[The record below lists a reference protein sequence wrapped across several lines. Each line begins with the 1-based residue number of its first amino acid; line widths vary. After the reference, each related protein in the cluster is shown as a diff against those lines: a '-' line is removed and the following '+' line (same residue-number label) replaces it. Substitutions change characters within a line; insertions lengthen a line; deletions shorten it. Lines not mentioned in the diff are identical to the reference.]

1 MHSSLHELRGRPY
14 GLTERLV
21 AASYKKYTIMRH
33 AASTTNSGK
42 RRRHHEG
49 DGRFSIFA
57 PARGATGCHGL
68 CSPAPCGF
76 NSRAREGR
84 DVAAAAL
91 TTLPLEFQ
99 FTRPRGARLLAPACR
114 GHAQAFQFTRPRG
127 ARHGRH
133 SDMPNP
139 NFVSIHAPAR
149 GATLDNA
156 LPNHRAGVS
165 IHAPARGATAAST
178 SMSLNASG
186 FQFTRPRGARPA
198 S

>member
-76 NSRAREGR
+76 NSRARIGRDSSATSGRPSRSRFNSRAREGR
-84 DVAAAAL
+84 DTASSSAAHV
-91 TTLPLEFQ
+91 TWVFQ
-99 FTRPRGARLLAPACR
+99 FTRPRGARRNPPISCPNAP
-114 GHAQAFQFTRPRG
+114 
-127 ARHGRH
+127 
-133 SDMPNP
+133 
-139 NFVSIHAPAR
+139 VSIHVPAR
-149 GATLDNA
+149 GATCRNY
-156 LPNHRAGVS
+156 
-165 IHAPARGATAAST
+165 
-178 SMSLNASG
+178 
-186 FQFTRPRGARPA
+186 
-198 S
+198 